1 MLLLT
6 IEVTN
11 QNAMKTLHS
20 LEDKH
25 FIKISDDAD
34 LNSPALPGKPLSL
47 KAFKSWIADTETSST
62 VSLKDAKA
70 KWAGKRKKLQ
80 LLSK

>member
-34 LNSPALPGKPLSL
+34 LNSPALAGSPLSL
-47 KAFKSWIADTETSST
+47 KAFKSWIADAEVTPAISLTEAR
-62 VSLKDAKA
+62 K
-70 KWAGKRKKLQ
+70 KWAGKRKQLQ
-80 LLSK
+80 QLTK